1 MRLSARTTLA
11 RILAAQQRF
20 EKARLLLQAVSSE
33 ARRRSLLGHRLE
45 ADLFLGRVMLA
56 SSEKSRADQVL
67 RSVKAE
73 AASNGFQLIAVAHNL
88 QLSFKL

>member
-45 ADLFLGRVMLA
+45 AIELGTVPRFSAQDSIRVVIPPDH
-56 SSEKSRADQVL
+56 SWVFPQ
-67 RSVKAE
+67 
-73 AASNGFQLIAVAHNL
+73 GG
-88 QLSFKL
+88 